1 MTTVAVQAGGRS
13 KRMGQDKALLPLGGR
28 PLIEHVLRQVEGL
41 AGEVLITTNRP
52 ADFEYLGVPLVSDRL
67 PGAGA
72 LHGLLT
78 ALEAASGRQV
88 LVVGCDMPFLSRPL
102 LKHMLEMD
110 PGGRVVIPRR
120 NGEFEPLHAVY
131 PRACREAVISSLDA
145 GESRMI
151 SFLPSVDC
159 LIVEQEVLDRFDPEG
174 RSFFNVNTP
183 ADLAR
188 AERMLAS

>member
-1 MTTVAVQAGGRS
+1 
-13 KRMGQDKALLPLGGR
+13 MGQDKALLPLGGR
-28 PLIEHVLRQVEGL
+28 PLIEHVLQRVEGL
-41 AGEVLITTNRP
+41 AGEVLVTTNRP
-52 ADFEYLGVPLVSDRL
+52 ADYAYLGVRLVSDRL

-78 ALEAASGRQV
+78 ALEAASDRQV

-110 PGGRVVIPRR
+110 PGERVVIPRR

-131 PRACREAVISSLDA
+131 PKACRGAVKSSLAA
-145 GESRMI
+145 GEARMI
-151 SFLPSVDC
+151 SFLPSVEC
-159 LIVEQEVLDRFDPEG
+159 LILEQDVLDRYDPEG

-183 ADLAR
+183 SDLAR
-188 AERMLAS
+188 AERMLSS